1 MQNKEERI
9 KHIRQILSTHNISS
23 QEELQQ
29 VIRKSGYFCTQAT
42 LSRDLK
48 ELKAVK
54 TINAGGQYVIKV
66 PDHSENSRD
75 LNSLISGF
83 DAVLWVRFSGNLG
96 VIKTINGFAS
106 AIAIRIDSMK
116 MKTLLGTV
124 AGDDTVM
131 VIIREGLNASDVRR
145 EIAETDEEL
154 FSKIQY

>member
-1 MQNKEERI
+1 MHNKEERI
-9 KHIRQILSTHNISS
+9 KYIRQTLSTHNIGS

-29 VIRKSGYFCTQAT
+29 VIRKAGYFCTQAT

-54 TINAGGQYVIKV
+54 TINTSGQYVIKV
-66 PDHSENSRD
+66 PDHSEQNRD

-83 DAVLWVRFSGNLG
+83 DAVFWIRFSGNLG

-116 MKTLLGTV
+116 LKALLGTV

-131 VIIREGLNASDVRR
+131 IVIQEGMTVQDLMR
-145 EIAETDEEL
+145 EIAATDEEL
-154 FSKIQY
+154 YSKIQY